1 MTVNRILPDLNFSTD
16 FKVRNQALETLTR
29 RIKEASVS
37 TRQSLAPFAITA
49 DPHQDAVIKSP
60 ARTIRMVA
68 PAGAGKTQTIIN
80 RVLYRAQQGLNPA
93 RALLLTFDKAAVN
106 SIKLKLGERLSQ
118 FGISLTQLRLST
130 LNAYGYSVLREF
142 FPSEYKQVI
151 ESRQQY
157 ALVRELRNE
166 LGRRSSGQASPL
178 PEYLAFRFYL
188 EFFSFLKNSLFDP
201 RSLDPQA
208 FTDFLLDCP
217 QAEVFFTSSSKQAVT
232 KAIQAILWM
241 YQGYER
247 LLQRDHVLDFDD
259 QKLRPYALLS
269 KQPAALEALQGQ
281 WDEVIVDEFQ
291 DINHLDFV
299 LVEAI
304 ARKSVLV
311 VTGDDDQAIY
321 GFRGCTP
328 DYIIDLE
335 KHLAR
340 PIESHELQINY
351 RCPPLIVEHADR
363 LIRHNVRRIPK
374 NPRAASDAV
383 AQIHVVSALSA
394 GLEAKSIVSLI
405 QHVRSESPALGYH
418 DFVVLYR
425 TNAQS
430 LPLQVEFILNDIPY
444 YVRKEDN
451 ILQNE
456 HLDKLLSILRLKLAL
471 DEHVAPSAHDA
482 ARTVCSF
489 FRYVEPKIV
498 ARVEAHFRHGGDFMD
513 TIRSGKLRELAPVAG
528 WDTLPFAVYQLLAAR
543 SLPAVL
549 GVISERFRG
558 LKGMIGGLEEA
569 IEEKMPLGEINEIA
583 VSFGG
588 DIKGFVSSFES
599 ALERARASNA
609 GQDHK
614 AGVPLLTYFR
624 AKGLQWHTVILT
636 TCNDGL
642 IPHQR
647 AEVEEERRLFYVA
660 MTRASS
666 NLVLSYVQNA
676 CSCKVPPSRFL
687 YEAGLLEKP
696 ETGRKRKAVA
706 EGAAKAS
713 VVARTGYVATAKSKA
728 FHRPECRMV
737 RELADSQIVTYPT
750 RDEAV
755 QTGKRPCRQCKP

>member
-1 MTVNRILPDLNFSTD
+1 MTVNRILTDLDFSTD
-16 FKVRNQALETLTR
+16 FKVRDQALEALTR
-29 RIKEASVS
+29 RIKEASVN
-37 TRQSLAPFAITA
+37 TRQSLAPFAVTA
-49 DPHQDAVIKSP
+49 DPHQDAVIKSLAP
-60 ARTIRMVA
+60 TIRMVA

-106 SIKLKLGERLSQ
+106 SIKLKLAERLTEIGTELS
-118 FGISLTQLRLST
+118 QLRLST
-130 LNAYGYSVLREF
+130 LNAYGYSVLRDF
-142 FPSEYKQVI
+142 FPREYKQVI

-157 ALVRELRNE
+157 ALIRELRNE
-166 LGRRSSGQASPL
+166 LGRRSSGQVSPL
-178 PEYLAFRFYL
+178 PAYLAFRFYL

-201 RSLDPQA
+201 RALDPQA

-217 QAEVFFTSSSKQAVT
+217 QAEVFFTSSAKQAVT

-247 LLQRDHVLDFDD
+247 LLQRDGVLDFDD

-269 KQPAALEALQGQ
+269 QQPAALEALQGQ

-304 ARKSVLV
+304 ARRATLV

-335 KHLAR
+335 KHLVR
-340 PIESHELQINY
+340 PLESHELEINY

-363 LIRHNVRRIPK
+363 LIRTNVRRIPK
-374 NPRAASDAV
+374 HPRAASDAA
-383 AQIHVVSALSA
+383 AQIHVVSSLSA
-394 GLEAKSIVSLI
+394 GLEAKSVVSLI
-405 QHVRSESPALGYH
+405 QRVKTEAPSLGYQ

-471 DEHVAPSAHDA
+471 GQGNAPSAHDA

-489 FRYVEPKIV
+489 FRFVEPKVV
-498 ARVEAHFRHGGDFMD
+498 AKVDAYFRRGGDFME
-513 TIRSGKLRELAPVAG
+513 TIRSGKLRELVPVTG
-528 WDTLPFAVYQLLAAR
+528 WESLPYAVYQLLASR
-543 SLPAVL
+543 SLPAAL
-549 GVISERFRG
+549 GVIAEQFRG
-558 LKGMIGGLEEA
+558 MKGMIGGLDEV

-583 VSFGG
+583 VSFAG
-588 DIKGFVSSFES
+588 DIRGFVSSFES
-599 ALERARASNA
+599 ALQRAKASNA
-609 GQDHK
+609 GQQGK
-614 AGVPLLTYFR
+614 TGVPLLTYFR
-624 AKGLQWHTVILT
+624 SKGLQWHTVILT
-636 TCNDGL
+636 TCNDGI

-666 NLVLSYVQNA
+666 NLVLSYVQNV
-676 CSCKVPPSRFL
+676 CSCKVAPSRFL

-696 ETGRKRKAVA
+696 ETDRKPKPLPAGHPKAP
-706 EGAAKAS
+706 
-713 VVARTGYVATAKSKA
+713 TGYVATPKSKA
-728 FHRPECRMV
+728 FHRPECRSVDGM
-737 RELADSQIVTYPT
+737 ADAQLVTYAT
-750 RDEAV
+750 RDEAI
-755 QTGKRPCRQCKP
+755 QSGKRPCRQCKP

>member
-1 MTVNRILPDLNFSTD
+1 MTVNRILTDLNFSTD
-16 FKVRNQALETLTR
+16 FKVRDQALEALTR
-29 RIKEASVS
+29 RIKEAAVN
-37 TRQSLAPFAITA
+37 TRQALAPFAVAA
-49 DPHQDAVIKSP
+49 DPHQDAVIRSP
-60 ARTIRMVA
+60 AGTIRMVA

-80 RVLYRAQQGLNPA
+80 RVLHRVQQGLNPA
-93 RALLLTFDKAAVN
+93 RTLLLTFDNAAVN
-106 SIKLKLGERLSQ
+106 SIKLKLRERLTELGTELS
-118 FGISLTQLRLST
+118 QLRLST

-142 FPSEYKQVI
+142 FQPEYKQVI
-151 ESRQQY
+151 ESRRQY
-157 ALVRELRNE
+157 GLVRELRNE
-166 LGRRSSGQASPL
+166 LSKRNSGQNSPL
-178 PEYLAFRFYL
+178 PEFLAFRFYL

-201 RSLDPQA
+201 RTLDPQA
-208 FTDFLLDCP
+208 FTDFLLACP

-247 LLQRDHVLDFDD
+247 LLQRDRVLDFDD

-269 KQPAALEALQGQ
+269 KQPATLEALQSQ

-335 KHLAR
+335 RHLSR

-363 LIRHNVRRIPK
+363 LIRHNLRRIPK

-383 AQIHVVSALSA
+383 AQIHVMSSLSA

-405 QHVRSESPALGYH
+405 QHVRSEAPALRYR

-430 LPLQVEFILNDIPY
+430 LPLQVEFILSDIPY

-471 DEHVAPSAHDA
+471 NERTAPSAHDA
-482 ARTVCSF
+482 ARTVCAF
-489 FRYVEPKIV
+489 FRFIEPKIA
-498 ARVEAHFRHGGDFMD
+498 ARVEGHFRRGGNLLD
-513 TIRSGKLRELAPVAG
+513 TIHSGELHELLPAG
-528 WDTLPFAVYQLLAAR
+528 QELLPLALHQLLATR
-543 SLPAVL
+543 TLPDAL
-549 GVISERFRG
+549 SVISERFRG
-558 LKGMIGGLEEA
+558 LKGMIGGLEEVVQ
-569 IEEKMPLGEINEIA
+569 EKMPLGEINEIA
-583 VSFGG
+583 ARFGG
-588 DIKGFVSSFES
+588 GIREFVSSLEL
-599 ALERARASNA
+599 ALERARGANA

-624 AKGLQWHTVILT
+624 SKGLQWHTVILT

-666 NLVLSYVQNA
+666 NLVLSYVQSV

-696 ETGRKRKAVA
+696 QAVPQRRTKF
-706 EGAAKAS
+706 ERPAKAF
-713 VVARTGYVATAKSKA
+713 VAFPAGYVASAKSKV
-728 FHRPECRMV
+728 FHHPDCRAV
-737 RELADSQIVTYPT
+737 RTMADEQLEKYAT
-750 RDEAV
+750 REAAV
-755 QTGKRPCRQCKP
+755 QTGKRPCGQCKP

>member
-1 MTVNRILPDLNFSTD
+1 MTVNRILTDLDFSTD
-16 FKVRNQALETLTR
+16 FRVREQALETLTR
-29 RIKEASVS
+29 RIKEAAIS
-37 TRQSLAPFAITA
+37 TRQALIPFAVTA

-80 RVLYRAQQGLNPA
+80 RVLHRVQQGLNPT
-93 RALLLTFDKAAVN
+93 RALLLTFDNAAVN
-106 SIKLKLGERLSQ
+106 SIKLKLRERLIE
-118 FGISLTQLRLST
+118 FGIELSKLRIST
-130 LNAYGYSVLREF
+130 LNAYGYSVLRDF
-142 FPSEYKQVI
+142 FQSEYKPVI
-151 ESRQQY
+151 ESRRQY

-166 LGRRSSGQASPL
+166 LSRRSSGQVSPL

-208 FTDFLLDCP
+208 FTDFLMECP
-217 QAEVFFTSSSKQAVT
+217 QAEVFFTSSSRQAVT
-232 KAIQAILWM
+232 RAIQAILWM

-247 LLQRDHVLDFDD
+247 LLQRDRVLDFDD
-259 QKLRPYALLS
+259 QKLRPYVLLS
-269 KQPAALEALQGQ
+269 KQPATLETLQGQ

-335 KHLAR
+335 RHLAR
-340 PIESHELQINY
+340 PIESHELEINY

-383 AQIHVVSALSA
+383 AQIHVVSSLSA

-405 QHVRSESPALGYH
+405 QHVRSQAPALGYH

-456 HLDKLLSILRLKLAL
+456 HLDKLLSILRVKLAL
-471 DEHVAPSAHDA
+471 NEGTAPSPRDA
-482 ARTVCSF
+482 ARAVCSF
-489 FRYVEPKIV
+489 FRYVEPKI
-498 ARVEAHFRHGGDFMD
+498 AASVEAHLRRGGDLMD
-513 TIRSGKLRELAPVAG
+513 TIRSGDLYEILPTAG
-528 WDTLPFAVYQLLAAR
+528 RDMLPFAMYELVAAR
-543 SLPAVL
+543 TLPHAL
-549 GVISERFRG
+549 DVISERFRG
-558 LKGMIGGLEEA
+558 LRGMIGGLDEV

-588 DIKGFVSSFES
+588 GIREFVAAFES
-599 ALERARASNA
+599 ALERAKASNA

-624 AKGLQWHTVILT
+624 SKGLQWHTVILT

-666 NLVLSYVQNA
+666 NLVISYVQTV

-696 ETGRKRKAVA
+696 ETGRKRRTVAGPASKISAV
-706 EGAAKAS
+706 S
-713 VVARTGYVATAKSKA
+713 PVGYVGSAKSKV
-728 FHRPECRMV
+728 FHRPECQAVKKMADDQLERYAT
-737 RELADSQIVTYPT
+737 REAAEQ
-750 RDEAV
+750 A
-755 QTGKRPCRQCKP
+755 GKRPCGQCKP

>member
-1 MTVNRILPDLNFSTD
+1 MAVNRILTDLHFSTD
-16 FKVRNQALETLTR
+16 FRVRDQALESLTR
-29 RIKEASVS
+29 RIKEASVN
-37 TRQSLAPFAITA
+37 TRESLAPFAVTA
-49 DPHQDAVIKSP
+49 DPHQGAVIKSP

-80 RVLYRAQQGLNPA
+80 RVLHRVQQGLNPA
-93 RALLLTFDKAAVN
+93 RVLLLTFDNAAVN
-106 SIKLKLGERLSQ
+106 SIRIKLRERTGTLDTELSQ
-118 FGISLTQLRLST
+118 LRIST
-130 LNAYGYSVLREF
+130 LNAYGYSVLRDF
-142 FPSEYKQVI
+142 FPPEYKRVI
-151 ESRQQY
+151 ESPRQY

-166 LGRRSSGQASPL
+166 LGRRSSREGQAL

-201 RSLDPQA
+201 RALDPQA
-208 FTDFLLDCP
+208 FTDFLLACP
-217 QAEVFFTSSSKQAVT
+217 QAEVFFTCTSQQAVT
-232 KAIQAILWM
+232 RAIQAILWM

-247 LLQRDHVLDFDD
+247 LLQRDGVLDFDD

-269 KQPAALEALQGQ
+269 KQPATLEELQGR

-299 LVEAI
+299 LVEAVG
-304 ARKSVLV
+304 RKATLV

-328 DYIIDLE
+328 DYIIDLQQ
-335 KHLAR
+335 HLAR
-340 PIESHELQINY
+340 SIESHELQINY

-383 AQIHVVSALSA
+383 AQIHVVSSLSA
-394 GLEAKSIVSLI
+394 GLEAKSVVSLI
-405 QHVRSESPALGYH
+405 QRVRTEAPALGYH

-430 LPLQVEFILNDIPY
+430 LPLQVEFVLNDIPY
-444 YVRKEDN
+444 YVRKDDN

-471 DEHVAPSAHDA
+471 NDGTTPSAWDA

-489 FRYVEPKIV
+489 FRFVEPKV
-498 ARVEAHFRHGGDFMD
+498 AARVEAHFRRGGNFLD
-513 TIRSGKLRELAPVAG
+513 TVRSADLDGLLPTPGREL
-528 WDTLPFAVYQLLAAR
+528 LPLAILRLLAAR
-543 SLPAVL
+543 TLPDAL
-549 GVISERFRG
+549 DAISERFRG
-558 LKGMIGGLEEA
+558 LKSMIGGLDEV

-583 VSFGG
+583 ASFGG
-588 DIKGFVSSFES
+588 GIKEFVSCLES

-609 GQDHK
+609 GKDHK

-624 AKGLQWHTVILT
+624 SKGLQWHTVILT

-647 AEVEEERRLFYVA
+647 ADVEEERRLFYVA

-666 NLVLSYVQNA
+666 NLVLSHVQSV
-676 CSCKVPPSRFL
+676 CSCKVQPSRFL
-687 YEAGLLEKP
+687 YEAGLLEMP
-696 ETGRKRKAVA
+696 ETGRKRKLAAVA
-706 EGAAKAS
+706 STAHAVSPG
-713 VVARTGYVATAKSKA
+713 GYVAGAMSKV
-728 FHRPECRMV
+728 FHRPECIWVSGMMDAQR
-737 RELADSQIVTYPT
+737 VTYAT
-750 RDEAV
+750 RDGAMRA
-755 QTGKRPCRQCKP
+755 GKRPCRQCRP